1 MTFLR
6 WTEKMSVG
14 SPDLDE
20 DHKQLFYLTNRL
32 SEIAEGEV
40 STEDARQALYGLVR
54 YALLHF
60 AREEGVMAACGFP
73 EQAEHKTG
81 HTRFVAT
88 VDEFLQRFEKDPD
101 GQATEVCRELF
112 EFLKDWLTH
121 HILIQDMAYKSY
133 VEAKPAEA
141 VQAAKAVRGAD
152 LGWS

>member
-32 SEIAEGEV
+32 SDIAEGEAG
-40 STEDARQALYGLVR
+40 SEDARQALYGLVR
-54 YALLHF
+54 YAQFHF
-60 AREEGVMAACGFP
+60 AREENVMAVCGFP
-73 EQAEHKTG
+73 EQEEHKAG
-81 HTRFVAT
+81 HVRFVGT
-88 VDEFLQRFEKDPD
+88 VDTFLKRFEKDPE
-101 GQATEVCRELF
+101 AEAPAVCRELF
-112 EFLKDWLTH
+112 DFLKDWLTH

-141 VQAAKAVRGAD
+141 VQAANAVRGAD